1 MTKVSLETLA
11 DAVLERFEAS
21 RRRIIVAIAGPPGSG
36 KSTSVEA
43 LKDRLNARLPGV
55 SSILPMDG
63 YHYDDGLLKELGR
76 LERKGAPDTFDIG
89 GYAHTLKRLRENDE
103 EQVAV
108 PVFDRNLEISR
119 GSARMIP
126 RSVGIILTEGNYLL
140 LTDEPWSKLRVLFD
154 MTVKVE
160 THIDVLRE
168 RLNARWLG
176 FGLPENEVRRKV
188 VGNDL
193 PNAQFVIDK
202 SGAADFAV
210 ET

>member
-1 MTKVSLETLA
+1 
-11 DAVLERFEAS
+11 
-21 RRRIIVAIAGPPGSG
+21 
-36 KSTSVEA
+36 
-43 LKDRLNARLPGV
+43 
-55 SSILPMDG
+55 
-63 YHYDDGLLKELGR
+63 
-76 LERKGAPDTFDIG
+76 
-89 GYAHTLKRLRENDE
+89 
-103 EQVAV
+103 
-108 PVFDRNLEISR
+108 
-119 GSARMIP
+119 
-126 RSVGIILTEGNYLL
+126 
-140 LTDEPWSKLRVLFD
+140 